1 MKFSRV
7 KKMKMRKQRQQRVG
21 RTFDVGYSVEEEGSS
36 KRYTIISKMVKN
48 DDYYLLLADETS
60 NEVRVGKA
68 VYSGYVKVVVL
79 SSKKV
84 LADNHTFKKWIKD
97 INHELNKYKYMVK
110 YVLTEEG
117 KIECRNTDYR
127 GDYKLPRIAH
137 NWHTVYKCFQY

>member
-1 MKFSRV
+1 MKFSKT

-21 RTFDVGYSVEEEGSS
+21 RTFDIGYSVEEEESR
-36 KRYTIISKMVKN
+36 KRYTIISKMVK
-48 DDYYLLLADETS
+48 DDNYYLLLAEETS
-60 NEVRVGKA
+60 NEVRIGKA

-79 SSKKV
+79 SSKK
-84 LADNHTFKKWIKD
+84 LLEDNETFKKWIKD

-127 GDYKLPRIAH
+127 YDIKLPRIVH
-137 NWHTVYKCFQY
+137 NWHTVYKSFRY